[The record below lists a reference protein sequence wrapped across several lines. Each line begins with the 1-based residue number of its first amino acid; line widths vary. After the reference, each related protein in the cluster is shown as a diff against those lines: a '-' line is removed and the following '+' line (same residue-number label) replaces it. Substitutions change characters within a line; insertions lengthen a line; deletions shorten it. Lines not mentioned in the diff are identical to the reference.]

1 MKIQSINVQ
10 KGLKFGLLALA
21 IITTLVVAGFTFVM
35 VRNFVARW
43 QMTSLP
49 GVAITA
55 PTPEPE
61 FEGGAPAS
69 EEEGESE
76 SGEQSSAP
84 TGPQPDPWDG
94 ASRVNV
100 LVMGLD
106 LNDWRGD
113 EGPPRTDTMILLTI
127 DPITK
132 TAGMLSIPRDLWV
145 NIPGHGHGRINTAYQ
160 IGEAFKM
167 PGGGPGLAARTVENL
182 LGVPVDYYA
191 QIDFDA
197 FVFFV
202 DEILQGVKIDV
213 PYPIMIDIYDDDK
226 GKFKLQPG
234 VQTLPGDY
242 ALAYVR
248 TRTTQGAD
256 FDRSRRQQQVILA
269 IRHRILKFDI
279 LPTLVQKGPQ
289 LYQQFSNS
297 INTNLTL
304 EEILQLAWLAQDVP
318 LENIYTGVIGTE
330 QILLEKSPENDDILK
345 PIPDKIRALRDEVFA
360 PEEIVGPMAYPDKE
374 LVDLMVEEN
383 ANIVLLNGAGVTGLA
398 SKTQEYFQSLGANIV
413 RTNTAEGTYTYT
425 EIYDYT
431 GNPYTLKYFVD
442 LMNIGRYQIHS
453 SYEPNH
459 ESDVTIILGSDWASN
474 NPMP

>member
-1 MKIQSINVQ
+1 MNKQFITLQ
-10 KGLKFGLLALA
+10 KGFKFGLLALVV
-21 IITTLVVAGFTFVM
+21 IITLVAAVFIFVLVRDFVAG
-35 VRNFVARW
+35 W
-43 QMTSLP
+43 QITSLP
-49 GVAITA
+49 GAAVTD
-55 PTPEPE
+55 PTPEPDLE
-61 FEGGAPAS
+61 RGVPAP
-69 EEEGESE
+69 EEEQ
-76 SGEQSSAP
+76 SGPEQSSAP
-84 TGPQPDPWDG
+84 TGPEPDPWDG

-113 EGPPRTDTMILLTI
+113 DGPPRTDTMILLTI
-127 DPITK
+127 DPLTK

-167 PGGGPGLAARTVENL
+167 PGGGSGLAAKTVENL
-182 LGVPVDYYA
+182 LGVPVQYYA
-191 QIDFDA
+191 QIDFDV

-202 DEILQGVKIDV
+202 DEILEGVKIDV

-248 TRTTQGAD
+248 TRTTRGAD

-269 IRHRILKFDI
+269 IRRRILKFDI

-304 EEILQLAWLAQDVP
+304 EQIIQLAWLAQEVP
-318 LENIYTGVIGTE
+318 LERIYPGVIGTDH
-330 QILLEKSPENDDILK
+330 ILLEKSPENDDILK
-345 PIPDKIRALRDEVFA
+345 PIPDKIRALRDEIFA

-374 LVDLMVEEN
+374 LVDLMVAEN
-383 ANIVLLNGAGVTGLA
+383 ANIVLLNGASETGLA
-398 SKTQEYFQSLGANIV
+398 SRTQEYFQSMGANVV

-442 LMNIGRYQIHS
+442 LMDIGSYQIHS
-453 SYEPNH
+453 SYEPDR

-474 NPMP
+474 NSMP